1 MPARFEDVTSDNRS
15 HHLPGNADANGRYIP
30 RAPQDDICITGFSGR
45 CVFQTFF

>member
-15 HHLPGNADANGRYIP
+15 HQHLPGVNADVNGRYMP

-45 CVFQTFF
+45 LVLLI